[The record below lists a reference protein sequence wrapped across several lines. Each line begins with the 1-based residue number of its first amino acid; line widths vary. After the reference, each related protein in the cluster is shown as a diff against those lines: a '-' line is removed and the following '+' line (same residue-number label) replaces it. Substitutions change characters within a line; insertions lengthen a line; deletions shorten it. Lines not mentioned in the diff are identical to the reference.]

1 METIAVTKQ
10 QAVDL
15 LAAAT
20 RRAAKTQKRKRKGG
34 RGGVHGAAAYF
45 AHIEGNVPT
54 KTNTGSA
61 CAGHQLVRVVRG
73 LRKSAGITHKSMGRV
88 KFKVYK
94 GGDKDDDGLAAA
106 YPRGVA
112 CYMKWRPGVLAP
124 SAPSMNA
131 GRPSVI
137 PRATIPRSKMLINP
151 RRRAAALGAPR
162 VGLAELTE
170 FAGTFPEVEPGVP
183 QYSPEDIQAWFAREN
198 TEITLNAYEGALAR
212 QTKARRFLRRN
223 RVPRQVA

>member
-88 KFKVYK
+88 KFKVHK
-94 GGDKDDDGLAAA
+94 AGDKNDDGLAAA

-112 CYMKWRPGVLAP
+112 CYMKWRPGVLPPPAP
-124 SAPSMNA
+124 YRDGQPI
-131 GRPSVI
+131 RV
-137 PRATIPRSKMLINP
+137 RDINP
-151 RRRAAALGAPR
+151 TKRLLHPIGRQGAIEGDHANFAAY
-162 VGLAELTE
+162 LAFNARFNRHLDES
-170 FAGTFPEVEPGVP
+170 VEESYNRYVR
-183 QYSPEDIQAWFAREN
+183 EDLARMQED
-198 TEITLNAYEGALAR
+198 YEGAMGDSVNAHDLMER
-212 QTKARRFLRRN
+212 GRLG
-223 RVPRQVA
+223 PDD